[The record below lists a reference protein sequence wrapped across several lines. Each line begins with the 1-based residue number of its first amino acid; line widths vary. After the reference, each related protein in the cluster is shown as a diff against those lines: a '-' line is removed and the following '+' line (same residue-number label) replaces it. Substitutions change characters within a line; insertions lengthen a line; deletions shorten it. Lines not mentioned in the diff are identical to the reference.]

1 MFALGCETADEK
13 DSWVTALQVSRDS
26 SIMVNGSYKY
36 QSREL
41 TSKDLVHLSQQFKKQ
56 GKVFQSIAIEDR
68 REALAN
74 SGVNLSDVKCVADYL
89 RSESLAAGHSDMFLG
104 IMHELLLIPQGS
116 RGTWEAMYTGAKVC
130 VYCVYFGNAVHI
142 FLCDQFTSF

>member
-1 MFALGCETADEK
+1 VFALGCETADEK

-89 RSESLAAGHSDMFLG
+89 RSEALAAGHSDMLLG
-104 IMHELLLIPQGS
+104 IMQELLLIPQGS
-116 RGTWEAMYTGAKVC
+116 RGTWEAMYTGAKVGVSC
-130 VYCVYFGNAVHI
+130 A
-142 FLCDQFTSF
+142 FLCSFF